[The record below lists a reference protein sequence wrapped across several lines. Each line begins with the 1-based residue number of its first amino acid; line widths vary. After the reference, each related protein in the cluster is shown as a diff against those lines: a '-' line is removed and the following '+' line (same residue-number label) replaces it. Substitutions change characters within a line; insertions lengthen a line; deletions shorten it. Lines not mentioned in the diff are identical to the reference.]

1 MKLHNLKAEIQMLK
15 TLGSPKIPEKQ
26 RLAILGKMDKS
37 LFHIA
42 PTRAAFN
49 RFKTIAQKRMQ
60 IIDFD
65 DLQQDMGL
73 EDDFKDMLDE
83 HSSVK
88 AATGKKK
95 VKRLLDDLN
104 GYRIVRAVYSLCDD
118 TLEKLKGDTID
129 MKELIQ
135 EMGEGLAN
143 VSKTS
148 GQREEK
154 IYSIGKGDNITD
166 FMDKVLKSPAERM
179 LKTGFSEY
187 DNANG
192 GLPEVGLTI
201 LASTTSGGKS
211 VLSTNLLKNIHV
223 INKVDTIR
231 LSLEMTIEQE
241 LKRIASMMSGVLFS
255 RVKKGE
261 LTKSE
266 HKTIMK
272 AIRAWS
278 KQSDKAG
285 TRFSVVT
292 PSRGM
297 TVEDALS
304 MVRAFNYKVICIDYI
319 GLLEG
324 MSGER
329 QWQALGEAARVCKLF
344 AHEAGCCVIIL
355 AQLEDGT
362 DKLRYSK
369 AMKEH
374 ADVLIQW
381 NYSDPEVR
389 AEKVL
394 HLETSKARDGELV
407 HFELDERYEYMQV
420 QDRASAGSAF
430 TSQFGGSDSDDD
442 DSIADTKK
450 LKSKSKSKSKDKD
463 KDKDTGKK
471 SKSKSKSK
479 DKDKD
484 KDKRAKGVLGKK
496 PKKLK

>member
-26 RLAILGKMDKS
+26 RLAMLGKMDKS

-83 HSSVK
+83 HSSVR
-88 AATGKKK
+88 AATSKKK
-95 VKRLLDDLN
+95 FKRLLEDLN
-104 GYRIVRAVYSLCDD
+104 GYRVVRAVYELCDD
-118 TLEKLKGDTID
+118 TLERLKGDTID
-129 MKELIQ
+129 MKDLVRD
-135 EMGEGLAN
+135 MGESLAN

-166 FMDKVLKSPAERM
+166 FMEKVLKQPAEKM

-211 VLSTNLLKNIHV
+211 VLSTNLLRNIHV
-223 INKVDTIR
+223 LNKVDTIR

-241 LKRIASMMSGVLFS
+241 LKRIAAMSSGILFS
-255 RVKKGE
+255 RIKKGE
-261 LTKSE
+261 LTKKE
-266 HKTIMK
+266 DRTIMK

-278 KQSDKAG
+278 KQSEKAG

-355 AQLEDGT
+355 AQLDDGT

-394 HLETSKARDGELV
+394 HLETSKARDGELI
-407 HFELDERYEYMQV
+407 HFELDELYEYMQV
-420 QDRASAGSAF
+420 KDRASAGSAF
-430 TSQFGGSDSDDD
+430 TSSFSGGDSDDD
-442 DSIADTKK
+442 SEEDTTPKKKK
-450 LKSKSKSKSKDKD
+450 LKSKKKKSSRSDASDDDSRRKRLSKSKKSKDKV
-463 KDKDTGKK
+463 KGK
-471 SKSKSKSK
+471 
-479 DKDKD
+479 
-484 KDKRAKGVLGKK
+484 LGKK